1 MYIDNKALYKQIAQ
15 EFDIPEE
22 TVKRVIQNKYYWLR
36 QEMIKAEHV
45 AIFDELFGTF
55 FMQQGIL
62 YKRNQAQP
70 DNEEVKQYF
79 EKVKNYNKDR
89 CTK

>member
-1 MYIDNKALYKQIAQ
+1 MYIDNKLIYKQIAQ
-15 EFDIPEE
+15 EFNIPEE
-22 TVKRVIQNKYYWLR
+22 TVKRVIQNKYQWLR
-36 QEMIKAEHV
+36 EQMIKAEHV
-45 AIFDELFGTF
+45 AIFDELFGTY

-79 EKVKNYNKDR
+79 
-89 CTK
+89 